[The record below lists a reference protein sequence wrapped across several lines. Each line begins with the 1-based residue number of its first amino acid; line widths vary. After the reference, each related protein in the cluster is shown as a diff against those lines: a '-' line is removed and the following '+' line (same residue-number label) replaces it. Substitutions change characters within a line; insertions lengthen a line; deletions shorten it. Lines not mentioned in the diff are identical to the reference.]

1 MPLALQIA
9 LSIVGG
15 DESRESVLFQF
26 DVSAFDG
33 QDVLA

>member
-1 MPLALQIA
+1 MPLALQIS

-26 DVSAFDG
+26 DVSAFG
-33 QDVLA
+33 SQDVFA

>member
-15 DESRESVLFQF
+15 DESRESFLLTF
-26 DVSAFDG
+26 DLSVFDG
-33 QDVLA
+33 QDVFA

>member
-26 DVSAFDG
+26 GVSVFDG
-33 QDVLA
+33 QDVFA

>member
-26 DVSAFDG
+26 DVSVFDG
-33 QDVLA
+33 QDVFA